1 MMIRNYGL
9 YDDKHIDIMNDSS
22 NQEWIIHMLNLILK
36 TIFNWHFPFS

>member
-9 YDDKHIDIMNDSS
+9 YDDKHIDIMSDSS

-36 TIFNWHFPFS
+36 TTFNW